1 MAGTGKKLHPYGIN
15 NIVSWGATVVIVGL
29 LFKIQHLPFG
39 GLFICIGLGAEAILF
54 FILGFQREEVEIDWT
69 KAYPELAHDY
79 TGELPKASARG
90 AIGGGGGST
99 TAALD
104 KMLEEAKIGPELIG
118 SLADGLK
125 TFGDK
130 VNSISKVTDAGEA
143 TIAFT
148 QKVKAATQSYDN
160 LTTSFEKASGNL
172 MELANTNV
180 DSKAYHDQVNNLA
193 KNLSALN
200 AVYELELQDSSAHL
214 KSMNKFYQ
222 NLSLTM
228 NNFNESLEDSK
239 QFKDEVG
246 RLAKNL
252 SSLNA
257 IYGNMLTAMNQPR
270 PA

>member
-1 MAGTGKKLHPYGIN
+1 MAGKTKFKIEIG
-15 NIVSWGATVVIVGL
+15 NIISWGATVVIIGL
-29 LFKIQHLPFG
+29 LFKIQHWPYG
-39 GLFICIGLGAEAILF
+39 TIFITIGLGAEACLF
-54 FILGFQREEVEIDWT
+54 FILGFQPQPHEVDWV
-69 KAYPELAHDY
+69 KIYPELDEEY
-79 TGELPKASARG
+79 DGELPKASLKA
-90 AIGGGGGST
+90 GGDGFSN

-104 KMLEEAKIGPELIG
+104 KMLADAKIGPELIG
-118 SLADGLK
+118 SLGEGLR

-130 VNSISKVTDAGEA
+130 VNAISKVTDAGEA
-143 TIAFT
+143 TVAFT
-148 QKVKAATQSYDN
+148 QKVKAATATYDS
-160 LTTSFEKASGNL
+160 LSAAFEKASGNL
-172 MELANTNV
+172 AELANTNV

-239 QFKDEVG
+239 QFKDEVAH
-246 RLAKNL
+246 LAKNL

-270 PA
+270 T

>member
-1 MAGTGKKLHPYGIN
+1 MAGKGKKQPYGIN
-15 NIVSWGATVVIVGL
+15 NVVSWGATVVIIGL

-39 GLFICIGLGAEAILF
+39 GLFISIGLGAEAVLF
-54 FILGFQREEVEIDWT
+54 FILGFQRDETEIDWT
-69 KAYPELAHDY
+69 RAYPELAHDFN
-79 TGELPKASARG
+79 GELPKSSQKAV
-90 AIGGGGGST
+90 GGGLSS

-104 KMLEEAKIGPELIG
+104 KMLEEAKIGPELVG
-118 SLADGLK
+118 SLAEGLR

-130 VNSISKVTDAGEA
+130 VNAISKVTDAGEA

-148 QKVKAATQSYDN
+148 AKVKEATQSYDK
-160 LTTSFEKASGNL
+160 LTGSFDKASGNL
-172 MELANTNV
+172 LELANTNV
-180 DSKAYHDQVNNLA
+180 DSKAYHDQVNSLA

-239 QFKDEVG
+239 QFKEEVG

-252 SSLNA
+252 SSLNS

-270 PA
+270 QS

>member
-1 MAGTGKKLHPYGIN
+1 MAGKKQPWGIN
-15 NIVSWGATVVIVGL
+15 NVVSWGATIVIVGL
-29 LFKIQHLPFG
+29 LFKIQHWPNG
-39 GLFICIGLGAEAILF
+39 GLFITIGLGAEAILF

-69 KAYPELAHDY
+69 RAYPELHHDFN
-79 TGELPKASARG
+79 GELPKATARQAVG
-90 AIGGGGGST
+90 SGVST

-104 KMLEEAKIGPELIG
+104 KMLEEAKIGPELVG
-118 SLADGLK
+118 SLAEGLR

-130 VNSISKVTDAGEA
+130 VNAISKVSDAGEA

-172 MELANTNV
+172 LELANTNV
-180 DSKAYHDQVNNLA
+180 DSRAYHDQVNSLA

-270 PA
+270 QA

>member
-1 MAGTGKKLHPYGIN
+1 M
-15 NIVSWGATVVIVGL
+15 
-29 LFKIQHLPFG
+29 FKILHWPNSTYFIAG
-39 GLFICIGLGAEAILF
+39 GLTVEAVLF
-54 FILGFQREEVEIDWT
+54 FLLGFQRDEKEIDWT
-69 KAYPELAHDY
+69 RVYPELKEDFS
-79 TGELPKASARG
+79 GELPKSSAK
-90 AIGGGGGST
+90 AISGGDSFSN

-104 KMLEEAKIGPELIG
+104 KMLADAKIGPELIS
-118 SLADGLK
+118 SLGEGLR

-130 VNSISKVTDAGEA
+130 VKGISKVTDAGDA
-143 TIAFT
+143 TMVFT
-148 QKVKAATQSYDN
+148 EKVKSATASYDK
-160 LTTSFEKASGNL
+160 LSVAFEKASTNL
-172 MELANTNV
+172 TDLAGSEG
-180 DSKAYHDQVNNLA
+180 DSKAYHEQVNNLA

-252 SSLNA
+252 ASLNA
-257 IYGNMLTAMNQPR
+257 IYGNMLSAMNQPR
-270 PA
+270 VN

>member
-1 MAGTGKKLHPYGIN
+1 MAGKKKPYGIN
-15 NIVSWGATVVIVGL
+15 NIVSWGAAVVIVGL
-29 LFKIQHLPFG
+29 MFKILHWPGSTYFIAG
-39 GLFICIGLGAEAILF
+39 GLTVEALLF
-54 FILGFQREEVEIDWT
+54 LMLGFVREEEEIDWT
-69 KAYPELAHDY
+69 RAYPELRHDY
-79 TGELPKASARG
+79 NGELPQASSRQVSGG
-90 AIGGGGGST
+90 AGVSN

-104 KMLEEAKIGPELIG
+104 KMLSDAKIGPELIG
-118 SLADGLK
+118 SLGEGLR

-130 VNSISKVTDAGEA
+130 VAAISKVTDAGEA

-148 QKVKAATQSYDN
+148 QKVKSATASYDN
-160 LTTSFEKASGNL
+160 LSSAFDKASANL
-172 MELANTNV
+172 TEMANSNL
-180 DSKAYHDQVNNLA
+180 DSKAYHDQVTNLA

-270 PA
+270 T

>member
-1 MAGTGKKLHPYGIN
+1 MTGKKKPFGIG
-15 NIVSWGATVVIVGL
+15 NIISIGATVVIIGL
-29 LFKIQHLPFG
+29 LFKIQHWKFASE
-39 GLFICIGLGAEAILF
+39 FITIGLGTEAILF
-54 FILGFQREEVEIDWT
+54 FILGLQREEEDVDWT
-69 KAYPELAHDY
+69 RVYPELGNDY
-79 TGELPKASARG
+79 KGELPKASVRPV
-90 AIGGGGGST
+90 SSDFSN

-104 KMLEEAKIGPELIG
+104 KMLADAKIGPELIG
-118 SLADGLK
+118 SLGEGLR

-130 VNSISKVTDAGEA
+130 VNSISKVSDAGEA
-143 TIAFT
+143 TIEFT
-148 QKVKAATQSYDN
+148 QKVKSATASYDS
-160 LTTSFEKASGNL
+160 LSSAFEKASANL
-172 MELANTNV
+172 TEMANSNI
-180 DSKAYHDQVNNLA
+180 DSKAYHEQINNLA
-193 KNLSALN
+193 KNMGALN

-239 QFKDEVG
+239 QFKEEVG

-270 PA
+270 SL

>member
-1 MAGTGKKLHPYGIN
+1 MAGKKKPYGIN
-15 NIVSWGATVVIVGL
+15 NIVSWGASVVIVGL
-29 LFKIQHLPFG
+29 MFKILHWPGSTYFIAG
-39 GLFICIGLGAEAILF
+39 GLTVEALLF
-54 FILGFQREEVEIDWT
+54 LMLGFVREEEEIDWT
-69 KAYPELAHDY
+69 RAYPELRHDY
-79 TGELPKASARG
+79 KGELPQASSRQVSGG
-90 AIGGGGGST
+90 AGVSN

-104 KMLEEAKIGPELIG
+104 KMLSDAKIGPELIG
-118 SLADGLK
+118 SLGEGLR

-130 VNSISKVTDAGEA
+130 VAAISKVTDAGEA

-148 QKVKAATQSYDN
+148 QKVKSATASYDN
-160 LTTSFEKASGNL
+160 LSVAFDKASANL
-172 MELANTNV
+172 TEMANSNL
-180 DSKAYHDQVNNLA
+180 DSKAYHDQVTNLA

-252 SSLNA
+252 SSLNS

-270 PA
+270 T